1 MTKVLGLTGG
11 IASGKTMV
19 SDFFKSKNY
28 PVIDADVIAHDVMRA
43 GTPTAEKIHAVFGE
57 DVIQADGEI
66 DRKELGSIIF
76 ADPQKRKQLDSLVHS
91 EVIRELERQ
100 KEQFIQ
106 EKAPLIVLDI
116 PLLYEVGYENKV
128 DEVMVVYVDRPT
140 QKERLLKRNSDLS
153 VEEAENRINAQLS
166 LEEKAKRADV
176 IVDNRGSREKT
187 RQQVIDWLNARL
199 DN

>member
-1 MTKVLGLTGG
+1 M
-11 IASGKTMV
+11 
-19 SDFFKSKNY
+19 
-28 PVIDADVIAHDVMRA
+28 
-43 GTPTAEKIHAVFGE
+43 
-57 DVIQADGEI
+57 
-66 DRKELGSIIF
+66 
-76 ADPQKRKQLDSLVHS
+76 
-91 EVIRELERQ
+91 
-100 KEQFIQ
+100 
-106 EKAPLIVLDI
+106 
-116 PLLYEVGYENKV
+116 

-199 DN
+199 NN